1 MNCIKLRFRPTKCI
15 FSVSFSPF
23 STTCGSNGI
32 FSRRL
37 DFSLYN
43 VLPKQ
48 RINSIEVKVI
58 MEISFYNCAK
68 KSLKLQIIAIMQKK
82 FAMKSFTR
90 SNLTRAFNQMEKEF
104 EDKPKRKF
112 MKKFW
117 TLLSGMVFEI
127 FLEFWIT
134 FEILVYTSTWSLK
147 FKFFVNL

>member
-1 MNCIKLRFRPTKCI
+1 MRLQRNFLATPGLLAVQRAAQTAHQLDWSEGNYGNFILQLR
-15 FSVSFSPF
+15 
-23 STTCGSNGI
+23 
-32 FSRRL
+32 
-37 DFSLYN
+37 
-43 VLPKQ
+43 
-48 RINSIEVKVI
+48 
-58 MEISFYNCAK
+58 K

-134 FEILVYTSTWSLK
+134 FESCCLY
-147 FKFFVNL
+147 FNLIFEV